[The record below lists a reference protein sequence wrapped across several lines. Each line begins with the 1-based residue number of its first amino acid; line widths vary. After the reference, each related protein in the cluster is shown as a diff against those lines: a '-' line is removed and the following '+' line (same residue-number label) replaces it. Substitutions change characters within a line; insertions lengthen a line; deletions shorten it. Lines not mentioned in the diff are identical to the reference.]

1 MQNEGTVVKAHEP
14 GEHTSIDGVQRQS
27 VDQRII
33 SAAVKVS
40 KLNTGDGCE
49 SRGGESDTHFEYP
62 VLRFLRK
69 KQSAAAV
76 KISVATPMPR
86 DKLPIVLRTTT

>member
-1 MQNEGTVVKAHEP
+1 MRK
-14 GEHTSIDGVQRQS
+14 
-27 VDQRII
+27 
-33 SAAVKVS
+33 
-40 KLNTGDGCE
+40 
-49 SRGGESDTHFEYP
+49 SRGDSDTHFEYP